1 MENQTHFPRRLVMG
15 SVLIGLAVVVVLLM
29 IGTESPAPDAGNQA
43 ATTAA
48 GAPSAAPAAPTA
60 PLAARQARTVELP
73 PLMPE
78 EQMDQIL
85 KNDKKL
91 GLFMDYHKTV
101 LMNAQRREEYRKL
114 LSDPDMMKYMAE
126 ALMDPGSGHVESEEY
141 YHRLMQVD
149 YFEAALAWKD
159 NPQRDKVLAV
169 MTDVVTKDNFR
180 GGQDTARRQMLGG
193 TKMELYRLMSE
204 QDPARTRE
212 LMAQAKGTRMEGMV
226 TWMGGEDVR
235 RRTREAEIQK
245 AVEDLQAKAN

>member
-1 MENQTHFPRRLVMG
+1 MPRRLVLG

-29 IGTESPAPDAGNQA
+29 TGTERPAPDAGTQA
-43 ATTAA
+43 AAPAA
-48 GAPSAAPAAPTA
+48 APSAPSAASAAPA
-60 PLAARQARTVELP
+60 LPSSSLAARQAKTVELP

-78 EQMDQIL
+78 EQMEQIL
-85 KNDKKL
+85 KKDKKL

-126 ALMDPGSGHVESEEY
+126 ALMEPGSGHVDSEEY
-141 YHRLMQVD
+141 YHRLMQID

-159 NPQRDKVLAV
+159 NPQRDKVLSV
-169 MTDVVTKDNFR
+169 MTDVVTKDNFQS
-180 GGQDTARRQMLGG
+180 GQDTARRQMLGG

-212 LMAQAKGTRMEGMV
+212 LMAQAKGTRMEGMI
-226 TWMGGEDVR
+226 TWMGEEDIR
-235 RRTREAEIQK
+235 RRTREAELEK
-245 AVEDLQAKAN
+245 EVAELAAKAN